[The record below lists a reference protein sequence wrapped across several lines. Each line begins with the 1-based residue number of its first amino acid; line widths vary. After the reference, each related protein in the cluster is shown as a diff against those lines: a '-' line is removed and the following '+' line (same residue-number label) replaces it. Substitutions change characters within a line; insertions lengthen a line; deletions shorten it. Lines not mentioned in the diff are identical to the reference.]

1 MSTFQD
7 QINATPILALA
18 VTKTRG
24 LVGRLRVQKLMYLL
38 QQKGVRVLE
47 PLFYEYH
54 HFGPFSSDVVD
65 ILKGAVRSDIVK
77 ENEDRD
83 DDDGWKRYEY
93 LPARNAEAWASRVA
107 PEDRVL
113 VERVLDVCRGAHWRT
128 LELAATADFLQRAD
142 KTDRDTAFQDALER
156 KPKCVPYESQAR
168 RLLEQLE
175 LP

>member
-1 MSTFQD
+1 MSTFQE

-18 VTKTRG
+18 VTMNGG

-38 QQKGVRVLE
+38 QQKGVCALE
-47 PLFYEYH
+47 PLFFEYH

-65 ILKGAVRSDIVK
+65 IIKGAVRSDIV
-77 ENEDRD
+77 EEIEDRD

-93 LPARNAEAWASRVA
+93 RPTRSAEDWAARVT

-113 VERVLDVCRGAHWRT
+113 VERVLDVCQGAHWRT
-128 LELAATADFLQRAD
+128 LELAATADFLQRTD
-142 KTDRDTAFQDALER
+142 KTHRDTAFQDALQR
-156 KPKCVPYESQAR
+156 KPKCVPYAREAR
-168 RLLEQLE
+168 RLLEQLA